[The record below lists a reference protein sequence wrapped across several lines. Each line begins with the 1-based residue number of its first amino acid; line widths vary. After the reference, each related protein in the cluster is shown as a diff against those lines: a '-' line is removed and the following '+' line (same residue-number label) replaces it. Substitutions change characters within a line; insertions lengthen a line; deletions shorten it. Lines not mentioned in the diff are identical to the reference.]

1 MMKQLEL
8 VLNAIRQ
15 DQGAALVTV
24 LLLVSVM
31 ALGAVLTFDAMGYSI
46 KRTGALRAYDQARQY
61 AIGGEQLAVSVAE
74 SLYET
79 KANLSAP
86 RAVSF
91 AIEGGRIDGLISDQS
106 NCFNVNSLVLRRDA
120 GTLIASEER
129 QGQFVRLFAHLGM
142 SDRQAQELVASLT
155 DWIDTDERPL
165 PLGAEDYDYAALEQP
180 YRTGNS
186 LIADLSELKMVKGFG
201 PELFDQLEGF
211 LCADA
216 STDRSVFNVNTLTPQ
231 EAPLLVALIGG
242 DFTFDQAVELILARP
257 TSGYSDVADFWL
269 DPIVAGRQVDQSI
282 RQQTTVKPHRFNS
295 RIRVT
300 HYDAVSHL
308 NSEIKVDNSG
318 IARVVRHSVGVLP

>member
-1 MMKQLEL
+1 MNQLNHILL
-8 VLNAIRQ
+8 VLRQ
-15 DQGAALVTV
+15 DRGAALVTV

-31 ALGAVLTFDAMGYSI
+31 ATGAVLTFDAMGYSI
-46 KRTGALRAYDQARQY
+46 KRTGALRTYDQARQY
-61 AIGGEQLAVSVAE
+61 ALGGEQLAVTVAE
-74 SLYET
+74 SLHET
-79 KANLSAP
+79 KANLVAP

-91 AIEGGRIDGLISDQS
+91 AIEGGRIDGLITDRS

-129 QGQFVRLFAHLGM
+129 QGQFARLFASLGM
-142 SDRQAQELVASLT
+142 ADRQAQELVASLT

-165 PLGAEDYDYAALEQP
+165 PLGAEDYDYTALDQP

-186 LIADLSELKMVKGFG
+186 LLADISELKMIKGFG
-201 PELFDQLEGF
+201 PELIASLEGF
-211 LCADA
+211 LCADT

-257 TSGYSDVADFWL
+257 TNGYGDIADFWL
-269 DPIVAGRQVDQSI
+269 DPIVAGRQIDQSI
-282 RQQTTVKPHRFNS
+282 RQQTTLKPHRFNS

-300 HYDAVSHL
+300 HYDAVSYL
-308 NSEIKVDNSG
+308 NSEIKVDDSG
-318 IARVVRHSVGVLP
+318 IARVTRHSVGVLP

>member
-1 MMKQLEL
+1 MMKRLEP
-8 VLNAIRQ
+8 VLKTIRQ

-91 AIEGGRIDGLISDQS
+91 AIEGGRIDGLISDHS

-165 PLGAEDYDYAALEQP
+165 PLGAEDYDYAALDQP

-186 LIADLSELKMVKGFG
+186 LLADLSELKMVKGFG
-201 PELFDQLEGF
+201 PELIDQLEGF

-257 TSGYSDVADFWL
+257 TSGYGDVADFWL

>member
-1 MMKQLEL
+1 MMKQLKP
-8 VLNAIRQ
+8 VLKTLRQ

-46 KRTGALRAYDQARQY
+46 KRTGAQRAYDQARQY

-74 SLYET
+74 NLYET
-79 KANLSAP
+79 KANLTAP

-129 QGQFVRLFAHLGM
+129 QGQFVRLFAHLGI

-186 LIADLSELKMVKGFG
+186 LLADLSELKMIKGFG
-201 PELFDQLEGF
+201 PELIAQLEAF

>member
-1 MMKQLEL
+1 MMK
-8 VLNAIRQ
+8 RQ
-15 DQGAALVTV
+15 KHILRFLSHERGAALVTV

-46 KRTGALRAYDQARQY
+46 KRTGALRTYDQARQY
-61 AIGGEQLAVSVAE
+61 ALGGEQLALSVAAN
-74 SLYET
+74 LYDT
-79 KANLSAP
+79 KANLAAP

-91 AIEGGRIDGLISDQS
+91 AIEGGRIDGLITDRS

-129 QGQFVRLFAHLGM
+129 QGQFVRLFANLGM
-142 SDRQAQELVASLT
+142 ADRQAQELVAVLT

-165 PLGAEDYDYAALEQP
+165 PMGAEDYDYAALDQP

-186 LIADLSELKMVKGFG
+186 LLADLSELNMIKGFS
-201 PELFDQLEGF
+201 PELIARFEGF

-216 STDRSVFNVNTLTPQ
+216 STDRSVFNVNSLTPA

-257 TSGYSDVADFWL
+257 TGGYSDVADFWL
-269 DPIVAGRQVDQSI
+269 DPIVAGRQIDQSI
-282 RQQTTVKPHRFNS
+282 RRQTTVKPHRFNS
-295 RIRVT
+295 RIRVS
-300 HYDAVSHL
+300 HFDAISHL
-308 NSEIKVDNSG
+308 NSEIKVDDSG